1 MIGERGN
8 DGLDF
13 IDNIDNINWR
23 VEVFAPRCIAAPSNN
38 SVSLVVRVPWN

>member
-13 IDNIDNINWR
+13 IENIDDIHWR
-23 VEVFAPRCIAAPSNN
+23 EVFAPRCIAAPSNN